1 MRTLGLPAAALAL
14 AGLWCLAQA
23 ADAPRLAAAVA
34 VAALAAASATALERR
49 GTPRLRLAVLLPA
62 VLLGAGL
69 AAIFAAPVGSVLGL
83 AAQLAILIVLAP
95 LVPLLYAASFERPP
109 GDGAS

>member
-1 MRTLGLPAAALAL
+1 MKTPASPVVALAL

-23 ADAPRLAAAVA
+23 VDAPRLAAAVA

-49 GTPRLRLAVLLPA
+49 GTRRLRLAVLLP
-62 VLLGAGL
+62 VLLLGAGL

-95 LVPLLYAASFERPP
+95 LVPLLYAASFERLPE
-109 GDGAS
+109 DEA